1 MTIEELKK
9 YKWFVATC
17 KYEGIVG
24 KKHCFTYDVDN
35 LNTNLL
41 SGMILVDDELVKET
55 EEKGVW
61 QDCVFDAICDE
72 KVQIVQQ
79 CSKPIILYEEVP
91 EYDEWVNLLLYR
103 YLEQHYY
110 EKATL
115 WLWYLRDIGIVGVGA
130 IIGVIAISHANFYM
144 PMALVGCYAFLTIR
158 MADTSIFD
166 FLSYAF
172 AFFIFSQQLY
182 KWHFTGEIK
191 TPLNT
196 ENRKKKWRL

>member
-1 MTIEELKK
+1 M
-9 YKWFVATC
+9 
-17 KYEGIVG
+17 
-24 KKHCFTYDVDN
+24 
-35 LNTNLL
+35 
-41 SGMILVDDELVKET
+41 
-55 EEKGVW
+55 
-61 QDCVFDAICDE
+61 
-72 KVQIVQQ
+72 
-79 CSKPIILYEEVP
+79 
-91 EYDEWVNLLLYR
+91 
-103 YLEQHYY
+103 
-110 EKATL
+110 
-115 WLWYLRDIGIVGVGA
+115 GA

-196 ENRKKKWRL
+196 KRNGGYDEKKEENREERYREKENKEK

>member
-1 MTIEELKK
+1 M
-9 YKWFVATC
+9 YM
-17 KYEGIVG
+17 YP
-24 KKHCFTYDVDN
+24 DN
-35 LNTNLL
+35 L
-41 SGMILVDDELVKET
+41 
-55 EEKGVW
+55 KG
-61 QDCVFDAICDE
+61 
-72 KVQIVQQ
+72 
-79 CSKPIILYEEVP
+79 
-91 EYDEWVNLLLYR
+91 
-103 YLEQHYY
+103 
-110 EKATL
+110 KATL

-196 ENRKKKWRL
+196 ENRNGGYDEKKEENREERYREKENKEK

>member
-1 MTIEELKK
+1 M
-9 YKWFVATC
+9 YM
-17 KYEGIVG
+17 YP
-24 KKHCFTYDVDN
+24 DN
-35 LNTNLL
+35 L
-41 SGMILVDDELVKET
+41 
-55 EEKGVW
+55 KG
-61 QDCVFDAICDE
+61 
-72 KVQIVQQ
+72 
-79 CSKPIILYEEVP
+79 
-91 EYDEWVNLLLYR
+91 
-103 YLEQHYY
+103 
-110 EKATL
+110 KATL

-144 PMALVGCYAFLTIR
+144 PMALVG
-158 MADTSIFD
+158 IFD

>member
-1 MTIEELKK
+1 M
-9 YKWFVATC
+9 YM
-17 KYEGIVG
+17 YP
-24 KKHCFTYDVDN
+24 DN
-35 LNTNLL
+35 L
-41 SGMILVDDELVKET
+41 
-55 EEKGVW
+55 KG
-61 QDCVFDAICDE
+61 
-72 KVQIVQQ
+72 
-79 CSKPIILYEEVP
+79 
-91 EYDEWVNLLLYR
+91 
-103 YLEQHYY
+103 
-110 EKATL
+110 KATL

-166 FLSYAF
+166 FLSYAL

>member
-1 MTIEELKK
+1 M
-9 YKWFVATC
+9 YM
-17 KYEGIVG
+17 YP
-24 KKHCFTYDVDN
+24 DN
-35 LNTNLL
+35 L
-41 SGMILVDDELVKET
+41 
-55 EEKGVW
+55 KG
-61 QDCVFDAICDE
+61 
-72 KVQIVQQ
+72 
-79 CSKPIILYEEVP
+79 
-91 EYDEWVNLLLYR
+91 
-103 YLEQHYY
+103 
-110 EKATL
+110 KATL
-115 WLWYLRDIGIVGVGA
+115 WLWYLRDIGI
-130 IIGVIAISHANFYM
+130 ISHANFYM

>member
-1 MTIEELKK
+1 M
-9 YKWFVATC
+9 YM
-17 KYEGIVG
+17 YP
-24 KKHCFTYDVDN
+24 DN
-35 LNTNLL
+35 L
-41 SGMILVDDELVKET
+41 
-55 EEKGVW
+55 KG
-61 QDCVFDAICDE
+61 
-72 KVQIVQQ
+72 
-79 CSKPIILYEEVP
+79 
-91 EYDEWVNLLLYR
+91 
-103 YLEQHYY
+103 
-110 EKATL
+110 KATL

-158 MADTSIFD
+158 MADT
-166 FLSYAF
+166 F